1 MNLVA
6 YLKEIRKKGRRY
18 FTLSQLLADN
28 ETSKSAALNAI
39 ARLRKNGDLISPAR
53 GLYIIVPPENQEL
66 GCIPPE
72 ELVPILM
79 KYMKED
85 YYVSVLSGAQYH
97 GASHQRPGQFQII
110 SNKRIKHPL
119 EFGQVKI
126 DVLYKKSLKDLPMQ
140 EVVVKT
146 GILKIASPELVALD
160 LFLYLG
166 RSGGL
171 NHVAT
176 VLSELVEELDAEK
189 LLILADQIQE
199 NSWLQRLGYILDQLE
214 TMVPEKTKELS
225 EKIESYL
232 KNKMKV
238 FVPLASEIPRSGFPR
253 VKKWMIIANTT
264 IESDL

>member
-39 ARLRKNGDLISPAR
+39 TRLRKNGDLISPAR

-79 KYMKED
+79 KYMKAD
-85 YYVSVLSGAQYH
+85 YYVSLLSGAQYH

-140 EVVVKT
+140 ELVVKT

-189 LLILADQIQE
+189 LLILADKIQE

-214 TMVPEKTKELS
+214 TMVP
-225 EKIESYL
+225 
-232 KNKMKV
+232 
-238 FVPLASEIPRSGFPR
+238 
-253 VKKWMIIANTT
+253 
-264 IESDL
+264 